1 MMKDPIYIGNLVY
14 DKGGMQR
21 SLNIN
26 TGEKSSQSSPQHSQK
41 YTVHGL
47 KSLTEKTKP

>member
-1 MMKDPIYIGNLVY
+1 MMKDPIYIRNLVY

-26 TGEKSSQSSPQHSQK
+26 IGEK
-41 YTVHGL
+41 
-47 KSLTEKTKP
+47 